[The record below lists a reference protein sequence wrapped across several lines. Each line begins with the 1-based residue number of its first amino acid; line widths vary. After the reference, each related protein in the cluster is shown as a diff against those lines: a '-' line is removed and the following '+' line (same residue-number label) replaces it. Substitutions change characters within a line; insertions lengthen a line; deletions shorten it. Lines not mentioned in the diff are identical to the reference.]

1 MNVGRLYRG
10 IALPAAVTMSEPP
23 PPVQFCDQ
31 VSSTSALL
39 SSLLGGEE
47 VHITAWN
54 ENERSVVDWQERCI
68 ELEGS
73 LQRFRDQAAQIREL
87 LREKLADLEQRKED
101 AEKRADEA
109 ERRAQL
115 MEKRLA
121 EATWNASQHGDSCNV
136 GSNIEKLTN
145 LHSEKDDAI
154 NTLEQ
159 QVEEQKKLRIQD
171 ARQVEAKAAK
181 IKEWVTNKLKELE
194 EQNQHLRQQNQK
206 CNEQLE
212 LLKNRLTQ
220 LSQLS
225 SRSKPRDRASTED
238 SSRGSFED
246 RGESDDSL
254 PPEIPERISPTS
266 IRRIRREHS
275 LGEEGTTLREA
286 ILREGHCNADSDSDP
301 LYAAVDYSKKKSHT
315 RSAPPRVKLER
326 KKYNDG
332 NASIL
337 SSTASEEQCDSEA
350 DVRHDSR
357 VDSGSV
363 DVDTPACLTPRSPL
377 TPNALVSISDP
388 PTNGDSSDGTSP
400 HSDGKRKPVPPPRSR
415 VPAKP
420 KANNCSSSPVVSQ
433 VQSQPMVSNSEMNGS
448 KHGASSSSSDNYDNV
463 ECKIS
468 SQKKSKVDQHS
479 SSEKKKIVCADNEIH
494 DYAEIYTPSQEL
506 PNFPSRENGD
516 DLEGKPP
523 TPPLHRFPSW
533 ESRIYEVAINGI
545 SMSSDSLQGT
555 PSTSPNNN
563 SKPSTDPYI
572 NNIFPDLNIPVYAT
586 VKGRASQIRSMPFT
600 GDSSDSS
607 DNEDTRVTVTTTSSQ
622 TTSGE
627 TESSLSTGSPSK
639 SGKTTGSSLSP
650 SPAKQNCISPTKS
663 VKRDASIESVLSDD
677 YAIPPDAVSSD
688 TISIVSVEPQ
698 AVKMSITQVSP
709 KKESLEKSGYLT
721 KLGGKFKTWR
731 RRWFVLKNG
740 TLSYYKTQNDVGRK
754 PQGQIILDEVC
765 RVNRAEGAA
774 TFEISTGKRT
784 YYLTADSINTMEEWV
799 KVLQNVL
806 RRNATRLLLSK
817 EDNKPTIEGWLTKV
831 KHGHS
836 RRYWCVLIGRMFLYF
851 KTPNETTPLGQ
862 INMRDARVEEVI
874 HVSDS
879 DEEEQEED
887 MCKSE
892 YTIGIFP
899 NHQGPTYLLMAN
911 KQEMDV
917 WLYHLTVVSS
927 GENLAGTQYEQLI
940 ARLMEADGDENS
952 VIWRHPLLLYSKDSI
967 SQPLTTL
974 PSEQLQTEAVKLFKS
989 IQLFISVPLD
999 TSGID
1004 YHVALAQ
1011 NALQQC
1017 LTFPEL
1023 QNEFFCQLIK
1033 QTSRHCY
1040 QRLGVQQLLLC
1051 ATQSLFLCDT
1061 SAAEKTSPTS
1071 TVPSDRPSLT
1081 ENKLNPPTF
1090 MFVQAWQLLAL
1101 AISLFIPKNR
1111 TLWYLRTHLQ
1121 RNVDSKTE
1129 PGKYAIFCQ
1138 RALERALT
1146 NSSRE
1151 CKPSRMEVLSIL
1163 LKNPY
1168 HHSLPHSIPVHFL
1181 NGTYQVVGFDGS
1193 TTVEEFIQ
1201 SLNAEAGIRDT
1212 SHSGFF
1218 LYSDDPIE
1226 KGMEHCLQS
1235 SSKLCDVISKWEQ
1248 ALREK
1253 HLGKFENTRIIKLM
1267 YKNRLCFRQLLKAET
1282 DKERLLTAYQIND
1295 EVMQGK
1301 FPLTRELAL
1310 ELAALMAQ
1318 IEFGDYNGDKI
1329 RGSGGPPTNPQ
1340 HQLQQ
1345 VIEKFYPHRYR
1356 EIQGEKQVIDNIR
1369 EKWKQLKGRLV
1380 LDCVRIYLNCARK
1393 WSYCGAKLFSAKL
1406 KSGDQAMIW
1415 LAVVEDS
1422 IVLLDYVTMQ
1432 PLVRYLYSGVMT
1444 FGGCRDDF
1452 MLVIS
1457 SSDGETGHNTER
1469 LLFSMSKPKI
1479 LEMTLLIADY
1489 MNALGRPALVPPSP
1503 QVSTLSRLEKIRA
1516 KIRASNTLPSCG
1528 TAVDSPDIVK
1538 VAAEADSRL
1547 LHRSESC
1554 KKRGGSDST

>member
-1 MNVGRLYRG
+1 
-10 IALPAAVTMSEPP
+10 MSEPP

-47 VHITAWN
+47 VRITTWN
-54 ENERSVVDWQERCI
+54 ENELSVVDWQERCI

-87 LREKLADLEQRKED
+87 LKDKLADLEQRKDD

-109 ERRAQL
+109 ERRVQL

-121 EATWNASQHGDSCNV
+121 EATWNASQHGDTCNV
-136 GSNIEKLTN
+136 GSNMEKITN
-145 LHSEKDDAI
+145 LHSEKDDTI
-154 NTLEQ
+154 TTLEQ

-286 ILREGHCNADSDSDP
+286 ILREGHNNADSDSDP
-301 LYAAVDYSKKKSHT
+301 LYAAVDYSKKKCHT

-332 NASIL
+332 STSLL

-350 DVRHDSR
+350 DLRHDSR

-377 TPNALVSISDP
+377 TPNAFVSLPDP
-388 PTNGDSSDGTSP
+388 PINGDSSDGTSP
-400 HSDGKRKPVPPPRSR
+400 NTDGRRKPVPPPRSR

-420 KANNCSSSPVVSQ
+420 KPNSCSGSPAASQ
-433 VQSQPMVSNSEMNGS
+433 VHSQQTLSNFEINGS
-448 KHGASSSSSDNYDNV
+448 KHGASSSSSDNYDNL

-468 SQKKSKVDQHS
+468 SQKKNNSEQHS

-506 PNFPSRENGD
+506 PNFPTRENGD

-545 SMSSDSLQGT
+545 NMTCDSPQGT
-555 PSTSPNNN
+555 PSNSPNNN

-572 NNIFPDLNIPVYAT
+572 NSIFPELNIPVYAT

-600 GDSSDSS
+600 GESSDSS
-607 DNEDTRVTVTTTSSQ
+607 DNEDTRVTVTTTSSH

-663 VKRDASIESVLSDD
+663 VKRDVSIESVLSDD

-698 AVKMSITQVSP
+698 TIKTTITQVSP

-754 PQGQIILDEVC
+754 PQGQIVLDEVC

-879 DEEEQEED
+879 DEEEQDED

-952 VIWRHPLLLYSKDSI
+952 VIWRHPLLLYSKDNI

-1061 SAAEKTSPTS
+1061 SAAEKTSHTS
-1071 TVPSDRPSLT
+1071 TVPFDRPSLT

-1090 MFVQAWQLLAL
+1090 MFVQTWQLLAL

-1138 RALERALT
+1138 RALERALI
-1146 NSSRE
+1146 NGSRE

-1193 TTVEEFIQ
+1193 TTVDEFIQ
-1201 SLNAEAGIRDT
+1201 TLNAEAGIRDT
-1212 SHSGFF
+1212 SQSGFF

-1226 KGMEHCLQS
+1226 KGMEHCLQN

-1295 EVMQGK
+1295 EVMQGR

-1329 RGSGGPPTNPQ
+1329 RGSSGPPTNPQ

-1345 VIEKFYPHRYR
+1345 VIEKFYPQRYR
-1356 EIQGEKQVIDNIR
+1356 DIQGEKQMIDSLC

-1406 KSGDQAMIW
+1406 KSGDQATIW
-1415 LAVVEDS
+1415 LAVIEDS

-1432 PLVRYLYSGVMT
+1432 PLARYLYSGVMT

-1457 SSDGETGHNTER
+1457 SADGETGHTTER

-1538 VAAEADSRL
+1538 MAAEADSRL